1 MNLFGPNFKAIP
13 GHGLTARE
21 LGMVLLLAEGATN
34 NEIEQATG
42 MRGIDRVTT
51 ENSIKQKL
59 GARTQANMIA
69 RAFSLGVIASR
80 TLCLL
85 LAMVCADYQDSM
97 KQRTPIR
104 GGRQGEVVVRIK
116 TGGRNI
122 WV

>member
-1 MNLFGPNFKAIP
+1 MNLFGPNFKTIP